1 MPALATKIAHFGH
14 LAAKVLTYMVQPRQ
28 RLATETPGSASK
40 RNLRSYNDVF
50 ISNMAELFANFEV
63 GKELRWPVILR
74 LLSGSL
80 VAHLLAIA
88 CLMYVPAFRDAIN
101 LASLIADTSFV
112 DKEYNRTD
120 IGEDIQIVELTGEK
134 FHYPEGYFALESQ
147 SEGFPPV
154 GPAPP
159 QAISQAQPIK
169 ISTPEPSPLPSA
181 SPAAAAS
188 PSPVALP
195 SSPVVASASPAAS
208 ASPGKLSPEE
218 AQKELE
224 KTAAKNN
231 IDLPKENEINKKAL
245 KDFALYANDLKNRGQ
260 LDLNK
265 PFEIVIE
272 AELDKDGKLKDP
284 KFTKKEGDQNLVD
297 LFGRMIAALNDSG
310 FLIYLKPIDKDNPGT
325 KVVFTIKQGEKEV
338 LASVESEASSNDS
351 ARVLAK
357 GFNAA
362 LIIGAAS
369 RAGKDEE
376 ILLRNTSA
384 SPNGKKIIFNFTM
397 PRQAVVD
404 LIKKQLA
411 S

>member
-1 MPALATKIAHFGH
+1 M
-14 LAAKVLTYMVQPRQ
+14 
-28 RLATETPGSASK
+28 S
-40 RNLRSYNDVF
+40 
-50 ISNMAELFANFEV
+50 ELFANFEIND
-63 GKELRWPVILR
+63 EARWPVVLR
-74 LLSGSL
+74 LIGASFA
-80 VAHLLAIA
+80 VHVLALA
-88 CLMYVPAFRDAIN
+88 CLMYVPAFRDAFN
-101 LASLIADTSFV
+101 LASMLSDVSFV
-112 DKEYNRTD
+112 DKDYKATE
-120 IGEDIQIVELTGEK
+120 IGEDVQFVELGGEK
-134 FHYPEGYFALESQ
+134 FHYPEGYFAP
-147 SEGFPPV
+147 EGQIFPPE
-154 GPAPP
+154 APP
-159 QAISQAQPIK
+159 PAFISQVQPIK
-169 ISTPEPSPLPSA
+169 VSTPEPSPSPSPVTSLDLATPPGA
-181 SPAAAAS
+181 SPSVSTVAKAS
-188 PSPVALP
+188 PSPSPSATAL
-195 SSPVVASASPAAS
+195 ST
-208 ASPGKLSPEE
+208 EE

-231 IDLPKENEINKKAL
+231 IELPKENEINKKAL
-245 KDFALYANDLKNRGQ
+245 KDFAIYANDLKNKGQ
-260 LDLNK
+260 LNLDQ

-310 FLIYLKPIDKDNPGT
+310 FLVYLKPIDKDNPGT
-325 KVVFTIKQGEKEV
+325 KVVFTIKQGATEV
-338 LASVESEASSNDS
+338 LASVESETSSDDS

-362 LIIGAAS
+362 LMIGAQS

-384 SPNGKKIIFNFTM
+384 APNGKKIIFNFTM

>member
-1 MPALATKIAHFGH
+1 
-14 LAAKVLTYMVQPRQ
+14 
-28 RLATETPGSASK
+28 
-40 RNLRSYNDVF
+40 
-50 ISNMAELFANFEV
+50 MAELFTNFEV
-63 GKELRWPVILR
+63 GNELRWPTILR
-74 LLSGSL
+74 LLGGSL
-80 VAHLLAIA
+80 VGHLLVIA
-88 CLMYVPAFRDAIN
+88 CLMYVPAFRDAFN

-112 DKEYNRTD
+112 DKPYAQTE
-120 IGEDIQIVELTGEK
+120 IGDDVQIVELRGEK
-134 FHYPEGYFALESQ
+134 FHYPEGYFALDQSQ
-147 SEGFPPV
+147 AFPPV
-154 GPAPP
+154 APAA
-159 QAISQAQPIK
+159 QLISQAQPQRF
-169 ISTPEPSPLPSA
+169 STPEPSPLPSP
-181 SPAAAAS
+181 SPALTAS
-188 PSPVALP
+188 PSPVTSP
-195 SSPVVASASPAAS
+195 SSAEAAKASPSPAAS
-208 ASPGKLSPEE
+208 PGNTKLTPEE

-224 KTAAKNN
+224 KTAAQNN

-245 KDFALYANDLKNRGQ
+245 KDFAIYANDLKNKGQ

-325 KVVFTIKQGEKEV
+325 KVVFTIKQGETEV
-338 LASVESEASSNDS
+338 LASVESEASSDDS

-362 LIIGAAS
+362 LMIGAES

>member
-1 MPALATKIAHFGH
+1 
-14 LAAKVLTYMVQPRQ
+14 
-28 RLATETPGSASK
+28 
-40 RNLRSYNDVF
+40 
-50 ISNMAELFANFEV
+50 MAELFANFEIND
-63 GKELRWPVILR
+63 EARWPVVLR
-74 LLSGSL
+74 LIGASL
-80 VAHLLAIA
+80 AVHVLGLAVV
-88 CLMYVPAFRDAIN
+88 LYVPAFRDAFN
-101 LASLIADTSFV
+101 LASMLSDVSFV
-112 DKEYNRTD
+112 EKDYNATE
-120 IGEDIQIVELTGEK
+120 IGDDVQFVELGGER
-134 FHYPEGYFALESQ
+134 FHYPEGYFAP
-147 SEGFPPV
+147 EGQIFPPE
-154 GPAPP
+154 APP
-159 QAISQAQPIK
+159 PTFISQVQPIK
-169 ISTPEPSPLPSA
+169 VSTPEPSPSPVPSPDLTA
-181 SPAAAAS
+181 SPA
-188 PSPVALP
+188 
-195 SSPVVASASPAAS
+195 ASPAAS
-208 ASPGKLSPEE
+208 AVAKASPSPAASPSATALSADE

-231 IDLPKENEINKKAL
+231 IELPKENEINKKAL
-245 KDFALYANDLKNRGQ
+245 KDFAIYANDLKNKGQ
-260 LDLNK
+260 LNLDQ

-325 KVVFTIKQGEKEV
+325 KVVFTIKQGATEV
-338 LASVESEASSNDS
+338 LASVESETSSDDS

-362 LIIGAAS
+362 LMIGAQS

-376 ILLRNTSA
+376 ILLKNTSA
-384 SPNGKKIIFNFTM
+384 APNGKKIIFNFTM

>member
-1 MPALATKIAHFGH
+1 
-14 LAAKVLTYMVQPRQ
+14 
-28 RLATETPGSASK
+28 
-40 RNLRSYNDVF
+40 
-50 ISNMAELFANFEV
+50 MADLFANFEV
-63 GKELRWPVILR
+63 GNELRWPIILR
-74 LLSGSL
+74 LLGGSL
-80 VAHLLAIA
+80 VTHLLVIA
-88 CLMYVPAFRDAIN
+88 CLVYVPAFRDAFN
-101 LASLIADTSFV
+101 LASLIADTNFV
-112 DKEYNRTD
+112 DKPYAHTG
-120 IGEDIQIVELTGEK
+120 IGDDVQIVELTSEK
-134 FHYPEGYFALESQ
+134 FRYPEGYFALDSQ
-147 SEGFPPV
+147 SQAFPAV
-154 GPAPP
+154 APAA
-159 QAISQAQPIK
+159 QLISQAQPQRF
-169 ISTPEPSPLPSA
+169 STPEPSPLPSP
-181 SPAAAAS
+181 SPALTVSPSPVTSPSSPALAKAS
-188 PSPVALP
+188 PSPA
-195 SSPVVASASPAAS
+195 
-208 ASPGKLSPEE
+208 ASPGSAKLTPEE

-224 KTAAKNN
+224 KTAAQNN
-231 IDLPKENEINKKAL
+231 IELPKENEINKKAL
-245 KDFALYANDLKNRGQ
+245 KDFAIYANDLKNKGQ

-310 FLIYLKPIDKDNPGT
+310 FLVYLKPIDKDNPGT
-325 KVVFTIKQGEKEV
+325 KVVFTIKQGETEV
-338 LASVESEASSNDS
+338 LASVESEASSDDS

-362 LIIGAAS
+362 LMIGAES

>member
-1 MPALATKIAHFGH
+1 
-14 LAAKVLTYMVQPRQ
+14 
-28 RLATETPGSASK
+28 
-40 RNLRSYNDVF
+40 
-50 ISNMAELFANFEV
+50 MADLFANFEV
-63 GKELRWPVILR
+63 AKDVRWPVILR
-74 LLSGSL
+74 LLGGSL
-80 VAHLLAIA
+80 AAHLLGIA
-88 CLMYVPAFRDAIN
+88 CLLYVPAFRDAFN
-101 LASLIADTSFV
+101 LASLIADTDFV
-112 DKEYNRTD
+112 DKPYARTD
-120 IGEDIQIVELTGEK
+120 IGDDVQFVGLAGEK
-134 FHYPEGYFALESQ
+134 FHYPEGYFATETQ
-147 SEGFPPV
+147 TAFPPV
-154 GPAPP
+154 APAPA
-159 QAISQAQPIK
+159 QFISQAQPIK
-169 ISTPEPSPLPSA
+169 VSTPEPSPSPNASPSVTASA
-181 SPAAAAS
+181 SPVASPSLPTVAKAS
-188 PSPVALP
+188 PSPA
-195 SSPVVASASPAAS
+195 
-208 ASPGKLSPEE
+208 ASPGGAKLTPEE

-231 IDLPKENEINKKAL
+231 IELPKENEINKKAL
-245 KDFALYANDLKNRGQ
+245 KDFAIYANDLKNKGQ

-297 LFGRMIAALNDSG
+297 LFGRMISALNDSG
-310 FLIYLKPIDKDNPGT
+310 FLVYLKPIDKDNPGT
-325 KVVFTIKQGEKEV
+325 RVVFTIKQGETEV
-338 LASVESEASSNDS
+338 LASVESETSSDDS

-362 LIIGAAS
+362 LMIGAES